1 MLSLASGGAIF
12 IGYPHQKVSSEQLNG
27 ERLADFTM
35 KDLEVI
41 LSFLDENEKLSGISI
56 EKDLLT
62 VHDKLL
68 DSMRVYRKIEPIT
81 LQELNLA
88 SRPGSCLPLEE
99 RVTLLKQCHCVGPP
113 AWPSATGLQAFYRF
127 GPRTPRLLSPHRST
141 RSSPAAT
148 TVLARKPYFGFNRS
162 LIHGG
167 LFSALY

>member
-1 MLSLASGGAIF
+1 
-12 IGYPHQKVSSEQLNG
+12 LNG

-127 GPRTPRLLSPHRST
+127 GPRTPRLLSPHR
-141 RSSPAAT
+141 
-148 TVLARKPYFGFNRS
+148 
-162 LIHGG
+162 
-167 LFSALY
+167 